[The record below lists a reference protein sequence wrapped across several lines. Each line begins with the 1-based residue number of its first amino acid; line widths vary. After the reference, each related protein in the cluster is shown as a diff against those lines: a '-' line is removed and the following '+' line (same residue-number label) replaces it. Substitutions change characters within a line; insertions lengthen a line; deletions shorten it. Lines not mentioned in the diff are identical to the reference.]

1 MIILNAVLNTLFF
14 VPLCFIHSFFHFLS
28 IRKVNNISSQP
39 FPTNPSNWFDDFE
52 SISSSNWS
60 RNNRIGRERKRS
72 NIIFPSMIPYP
83 SPRMIEGATFLPYF
97 FFSITSSLCKILYSC
112 KRGGGM
118 SCIEYKIGFSLSNAF
133 WPCNIVRFTKKFEL
147 LDNWNWKLWGHWQL
161 YSRRSQVV

>member
-1 MIILNAVLNTLFF
+1 MT
-14 VPLCFIHSFFHFLS
+14 
-28 IRKVNNISSQP
+28 
-39 FPTNPSNWFDDFE
+39 SNQYQVAIDPE
-52 SISSSNWS
+52 ITELEE
-60 RNNRIGRERKRS
+60 RERKRS

-133 WPCNIVRFTKKFEL
+133 WPCNVVRFTEKFEL
-147 LDNWNWKLWGHWQL
+147 LDNWNWKLWGHWQQGE
-161 YSRRSQVV
+161 SSCIVNGGEMHPQRSGDNLQQKQPKTRVTCRCSCYWW